1 MMMIIVMMMMM
12 IIVAMMRIIVVMMV
26 MMTSTFPQSYK
37 AGSGEIREQG
47 DVIVVCV
54 VHS

>member
-1 MMMIIVMMMMM
+1 MRIIVMMMMIIVMMMT
-12 IIVAMMRIIVVMMV
+12 MV
-26 MMTSTFPQSYK
+26 MMKSTSPPSCK